1 MMSELGS
8 IGIISILSL
17 SLGSRKRLRLISR
30 VPPACSCS
38 TNVQDPVAV
47 GGLRRENV
55 HRLDQRE
62 AHPVAAVAEAVADLR
77 VLIVGQHM
85 VGAVHVEAEQRPY
98 R

>member
-1 MMSELGS
+1 
-8 IGIISILSL
+8 
-17 SLGSRKRLRLISR
+17 
-30 VPPACSCS
+30 
-38 TNVQDPVAV
+38 
-47 GGLRRENV
+47 V